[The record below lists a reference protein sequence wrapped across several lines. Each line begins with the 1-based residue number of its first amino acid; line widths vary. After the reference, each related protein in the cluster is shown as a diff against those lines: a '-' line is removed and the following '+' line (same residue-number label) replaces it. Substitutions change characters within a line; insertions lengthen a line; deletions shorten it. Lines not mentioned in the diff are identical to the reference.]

1 MDIELVESTY
11 WNRISSQID
20 EEFGEGVTHKLIRE
34 RVPVRIEDEPLNSIY
49 LVPREWV
56 RIIES
61 TISGLDVYSLGL
73 WFGDAHQDR
82 LRLSLPILNPLAEL
96 TSNLIHV
103 ERIAAESFTYGRS
116 IIKESV
122 IDVDQSLKRRQRV
135 IILNEIDE
143 VLGLAEL
150 AVDAARIP
158 YLKAEDLVAKN
169 LIDIGWYIR
178 RLG

>member
-1 MDIELVESTY
+1 MVESTY
-11 WNRISSQID
+11 WDKIAAQID
-20 EEFGEGVTHKLIRE
+20 KEFGDGVTQALIKE
-34 RVPVRIEDEPLNSIY
+34 RVPAKIEGEQLDSIY
-49 LVPREWV
+49 LVPREWM
-56 RIIES
+56 RFFEN

-73 WFGDAHQDR
+73 WFVDVYQSR
-82 LRLSLPILNPLAEL
+82 LRLSLPILNPLAKL

-103 ERIAAESFTYGRS
+103 KQIAAESFTYGRS

-122 IDVDQSLKRRQRV
+122 IDIDQSLKRRQRV
-135 IILNEIDE
+135 IVLNERDD

-150 AVDAARIP
+150 SVDATRVP

-178 RLG
+178 KLG